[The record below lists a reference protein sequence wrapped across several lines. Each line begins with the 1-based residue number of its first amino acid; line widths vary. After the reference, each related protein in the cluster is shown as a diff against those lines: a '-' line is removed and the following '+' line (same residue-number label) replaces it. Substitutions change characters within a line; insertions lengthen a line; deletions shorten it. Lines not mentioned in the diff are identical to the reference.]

1 MYSIQIID
9 DDKNVLSALGDFFK
23 EELYE
28 VFQYESGEMALEN
41 LNQDLPNV
49 ILLDLKLPGLDG
61 FSILEEI
68 KKQNPEIQ
76 VIIITGTVDI
86 NTAVKAMKLGA
97 MDYVTKPFNLDE
109 VSVLVEKAVQTQQS
123 FEHLAL
129 FRKKQ
134 EHSFSDIIG
143 SSRAMKDVFSTIQQI
158 ALSSRTSVLITGETG
173 TGKELVARAIHH
185 SSDRSQKPFV
195 EVNCSAFNENL
206 LESELFGYEP
216 GAFTG
221 ARTRKKGL
229 LEMAH
234 GGTFFLDE
242 IGEMEL
248 SLQSKILK
256 VIEEKSLRRIGGVKE
271 INIDT
276 RIISATSKDL
286 IDEVSNNNFRKDL
299 FYRLNVARVELP
311 PLKNRDEDIL
321 QLAIHF
327 IKQYNLEFKKNVT
340 GLDTEVMNVLM
351 RHDWPGN
358 VRELRNVI
366 ERAMLYQKGQVLGLE
381 DISIM
386 NAPLKRI
393 DTNENSDEIKQGR
406 GIVTLDILSGEFSL
420 VESEKSIYNKALEV
434 SGGVQSKAADL
445 LGISRQRINYKLKT
459 LGLLGD

>member
-1 MYSIQIID
+1 M
-9 DDKNVLSALGDFFK
+9 
-23 EELYE
+23 
-28 VFQYESGEMALEN
+28 
-41 LNQDLPNV
+41 
-49 ILLDLKLPGLDG
+49 
-61 FSILEEI
+61 
-68 KKQNPEIQ
+68 
-76 VIIITGTVDI
+76 
-86 NTAVKAMKLGA
+86 
-97 MDYVTKPFNLDE
+97 
-109 VSVLVEKAVQTQQS
+109 LVEKAVQTQQS

-129 FRKKQ
+129 LRKKQ

>member
-1 MYSIQIID
+1 
-9 DDKNVLSALGDFFK
+9 
-23 EELYE
+23 
-28 VFQYESGEMALEN
+28 
-41 LNQDLPNV
+41 
-49 ILLDLKLPGLDG
+49 
-61 FSILEEI
+61 
-68 KKQNPEIQ
+68 
-76 VIIITGTVDI
+76 
-86 NTAVKAMKLGA
+86 
-97 MDYVTKPFNLDE
+97 
-109 VSVLVEKAVQTQQS
+109 
-123 FEHLAL
+123 
-129 FRKKQ
+129 
-134 EHSFSDIIG
+134 
-143 SSRAMKDVFSTIQQI
+143 
-158 ALSSRTSVLITGETG
+158 
-173 TGKELVARAIHH
+173 
-185 SSDRSQKPFV
+185 
-195 EVNCSAFNENL
+195 
-206 LESELFGYEP
+206 
-216 GAFTG
+216 
-221 ARTRKKGL
+221 
-229 LEMAH
+229 
-234 GGTFFLDE
+234 
-242 IGEMEL
+242 
-248 SLQSKILK
+248 
-256 VIEEKSLRRIGGVKE
+256 
-271 INIDT
+271 
-276 RIISATSKDL
+276 
-286 IDEVSNNNFRKDL
+286 
-299 FYRLNVARVELP
+299 VARVELP

>member
-86 NTAVKAMKLGA
+86 NTAVKAMKMGA

-129 FRKKQ
+129 LRKKQ

-143 SSRAMKDVFSTIQQI
+143 SSGTMKDVFSTIQQI
-158 ALSSRTSVLITGETG
+158 SLSSRTSVLITGETG

-286 IDEVSNNNFRKDL
+286 IDEVANNNFRKDL

-351 RHDWPGN
+351 NHDWPGN

-366 ERAMLYQKGQVLGLE
+366 ERAMLYQKGQVISLE

-386 NAPLKRI
+386 NAPQKRDDAI
-393 DTNENSDEIKQGR
+393 KKGDEIKTGK
-406 GIVTLDILSGEFSL
+406 GIVILDILSGDFSL
-420 VESEKSIYNKALEV
+420 IETEKCIYNKALEV

-445 LGISRQRINYKLKT
+445 LGISRQRINYKLKS